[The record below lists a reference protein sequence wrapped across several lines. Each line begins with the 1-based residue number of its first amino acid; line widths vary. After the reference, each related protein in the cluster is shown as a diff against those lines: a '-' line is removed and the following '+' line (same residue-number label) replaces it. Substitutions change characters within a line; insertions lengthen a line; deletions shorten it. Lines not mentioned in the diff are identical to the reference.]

1 LEIRKEHSFAV
12 LAKARNIIQVNEKEK
27 LRAAKLLT
35 FGIKPFD
42 ALHLALAE
50 TGKTYYFCAC
60 DDRLLQN
67 ALNKIYWRIIGNL
80 FEP

>member
-1 LEIRKEHSFAV
+1 V
-12 LAKARNIIQVNEKEK
+12 LSKARNIIQVSEKEK

-50 TGKTYYFCAC
+50 TGKADYFCIC

-67 ALNKIYWRIIGNL
+67 AKKVKDLLAKVVNAINL
-80 FEP
+80 VQEIEK

>member
-1 LEIRKEHSFAV
+1 LEIRKEHTFAV
-12 LAKARNIIQVNEKEK
+12 LSKARNIIEVTEKEK
-27 LRAAKLLT
+27 LRAAKLST

-50 TGKTYYFCAC
+50 TRKADYFCTC

-67 ALNKIYWRIIGNL
+67 TLKKIYWRIIGNL